1 MTASIVLLATAL
13 QVEAPFGKYE
23 IQVPEFGA
31 REFSVAEYGA
41 KSNGAKCTEAIA
53 AAMVACEKAGGGKVV
68 VPSGCVQG
76 WTDAP

>member
-1 MTASIVLLATAL
+1 MQRKGNRVMTASIVLLATAL

-41 KSNGAKCTEAIA
+41 MTLFSYVN
-53 AAMVACEKAGGGKVV
+53 
-68 VPSGCVQG
+68 
-76 WTDAP
+76 